1 MPCRG
6 CQSRGKP
13 PIVRRPRR
21 GLALFLPPCRV
32 LPAGPAASH
41 PAGEAVSRLPAGFV
55 VSRLPGPA
63 GRLCG
68 VPVCLICR
76 GLPANLLVHLPTSPC
91 STCRLRRALSVGLA
105 VYCHPGLPCPACRP
119 RRVPPC
125 SACRACRPCRVLPA
139 GLAAAHPAGIV
150 RVRPA
155 GSSRQPALPA
165 DSAASCLLASR
176 CRRVLPSRRGR
187 VTSAGLTASRLPV
200 RRALPAGS
208 VRFACLPALPRLACL
223 PALPRPDSG
232 LCHVPPAGS
241 AAPGL
246 LDLLCSANRLCR
258 VLPADALPAG
268 SAAPGLLNLLC
279 SACRLLSVGPAA
291 PCLPAGSVVS
301 RLLVLRPPAAVP
313 CLPAGSAVSR
323 LPALSFP
330 C

>member
-165 DSAASCLLASR
+165 DSAVFCLLACR
-176 CRRVLPSRRGR
+176 CRRVPPSRRGR
-187 VTSAGLTASRLPV
+187 VTPARRLCCISLAWPCRPTLRRPACWPPGAAVSHPAGAAVSRLPAGFV
-200 RRALPAGS
+200 VFRLPGPAGRLCGVLPAG
-208 VRFACLPALPRLACL
+208 LPVPPCPTQ
-223 PALPRPDSG
+223 PARP
-232 LCHVPPAGS
+232 CHVCRPYRIPPAGS
-241 AAPGL
+241 ARPA
-246 LDLLCSANRLCR
+246 CR
-258 VLPADALPAG
+258 VGALCLPT
-268 SAAPGLLNLLC
+268 GL
-279 SACRLLSVGPAA
+279 AA
-291 PCLPAGSVVS
+291 PCLPAG
-301 RLLVLRPPAAVP
+301 LATP
-313 CLPAGSAVSR
+313 
-323 LPALSFP
+323 
-330 C
+330 

>member
-165 DSAASCLLASR
+165 DSAVFCLLACR
-176 CRRVLPSRRGR
+176 CRRVPPSRRGR
-187 VTSAGLTASRLPV
+187 VTPARRLCCISPAWPCRPTL
-200 RRALPAGS
+200 RRPACWPPGAAVSYPAG
-208 VRFACLPALPRLACL
+208 A
-223 PALPRPDSG
+223 
-232 LCHVPPAGS
+232 
-241 AAPGL
+241 
-246 LDLLCSANRLCR
+246 
-258 VLPADALPAG
+258 
-268 SAAPGLLNLLC
+268 
-279 SACRLLSVGPAA
+279 
-291 PCLPAGSVVS
+291 
-301 RLLVLRPPAAVP
+301 
-313 CLPAGSAVSR
+313 AVSR
-323 LPALSFP
+323 LPALPHPACRFGAP
-330 C
+330 CLPGRCALPAYRPCRALPACRPCHALIAGSVMSRQPGLPRPACWTCCALPTGSAVFYLPMRCQPALLRPAC